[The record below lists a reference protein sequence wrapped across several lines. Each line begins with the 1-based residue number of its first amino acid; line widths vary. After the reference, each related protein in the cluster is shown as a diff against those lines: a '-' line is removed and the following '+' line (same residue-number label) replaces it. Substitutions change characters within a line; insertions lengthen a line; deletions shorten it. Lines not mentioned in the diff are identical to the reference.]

1 MPQVVGSDALFRV
14 IRLSS
19 TGDTVSLHLLPD
31 KILEM
36 IVLKGEKQ
44 QPQSRPS
51 QFMER
56 LINSRKNVCRR
67 FEDSAH
73 DGIWCQVL

>member
-31 KILEM
+31 EILEI
-36 IVLKGEKQ
+36 IVLKGEKHQ
-44 QPQSRPS
+44 RQSRPS
-51 QFMER
+51 HFME
-56 LINSRKNVCRR
+56 
-67 FEDSAH
+67 
-73 DGIWCQVL
+73 G